1 MMNKIL
7 LFILLWLPFF
17 VSGQEVVMVVSDPH
31 VLASSLVEEG
41 EAFDSMMAGQRKML
55 DVSEKTFVALVDTA
69 LRYKPSLVLI
79 PGDMT
84 KDGEV
89 ASHEVVVNQL
99 NRLCAAGIK
108 VLVVPGNHDI
118 NGAAFAYRGGDKVSV
133 ESLQENAW
141 ERTYSMVYD
150 EVRAKDPNSLSY
162 VSEPLSGVTVLGIDC
177 ADGVLSD
184 ESLSWLLVQADEA
197 RQKGNMIIAMSHWQL
212 LEHVDGGD
220 LLIESSRMQDADK
233 VRDALM
239 AHGVRMVLTGH
250 VHINSISTYRDTTS
264 VVGDSIVEIS
274 TGSPITYPCSYRW
287 LTVSQDRSCVSV
299 ETDYLRYLIG
309 EEDWVEYSRSWMKAH
324 LANMIPGLSLRLF
337 DKSVGVIEGI
347 VADKLAGNPM
357 ASMIVMMVKQSL
369 PQTDEDKVA
378 LVEKHLG
385 STLVELYLLHSL
397 GNEPDRSETDS
408 LAQAMYHGMEMMIR
422 EMTEA
427 TLKSYK
433 ELQDYLVL
441 ALQDANKSLIQSL
454 VEDRTHWGTKYSNRT
469 DDLQGSFVI
478 QAPQTTSVVDLM
490 MNNEWNGAIYD
501 IQGRRVSE
509 MQQGVYIQNGKKLLI
524 K

>member
-1 MMNKIL
+1 
-7 LFILLWLPFF
+7 
-17 VSGQEVVMVVSDPH
+17 
-31 VLASSLVEEG
+31 
-41 EAFDSMMAGQRKML
+41 
-55 DVSEKTFVALVDTA
+55 
-69 LRYKPSLVLI
+69 
-79 PGDMT
+79 
-84 KDGEV
+84 
-89 ASHEVVVNQL
+89 
-99 NRLCAAGIK
+99 
-108 VLVVPGNHDI
+108 
-118 NGAAFAYRGGDKVSV
+118 
-133 ESLQENAW
+133 
-141 ERTYSMVYD
+141 
-150 EVRAKDPNSLSY
+150 
-162 VSEPLSGVTVLGIDC
+162 
-177 ADGVLSD
+177 
-184 ESLSWLLVQADEA
+184 
-197 RQKGNMIIAMSHWQL
+197 
-212 LEHVDGGD
+212 
-220 LLIESSRMQDADK
+220 
-233 VRDALM
+233 
-239 AHGVRMVLTGH
+239 
-250 VHINSISTYRDTTS
+250 
-264 VVGDSIVEIS
+264 
-274 TGSPITYPCSYRW
+274 
-287 LTVSQDRSCVSV
+287 
-299 ETDYLRYLIG
+299 
-309 EEDWVEYSRSWMKAH
+309 
-324 LANMIPGLSLRLF
+324 MIPGLSLRLF